1 MGPGIR
7 RVGAWD
13 RLSGYVRRMTDVARM
28 RLISQGLIEPMGSA
42 AEVVRAFGCTQGQD
56 FPGSTLSVALR
67 TTDRTV
73 GGVRAAYD
81 AGQIVRTWSMRGTL
95 FVVAAEDLGW
105 MLSLTAERTLAQT
118 ARRREALELGDADLY
133 RAEEIAREV
142 LTGPGL
148 TRRELLEV
156 WTERGHAVEDGRGYH
171 SLVHLAV
178 RGVLCQGPM
187 SGAEQRWV
195 LTDEWIT
202 SPRALVG
209 EEAMAEWVRRYVTTH
224 GPVPIAEFSWWTK
237 LPKRPLAPVLA
248 ALRPEFEV
256 VEVDGVEHWMA
267 SDLPD
272 RWATLRRR
280 TTAPLLLPGFDEV
293 VLGYGDRSAVLTKQE
308 EALVVPGGNGVF
320 KPTLIHHGRAIGTWA
335 RPRRRGEPVTATAFA
350 DPLPAPVTRA
360 LPVLTAA
367 LPD

>member
-1 MGPGIR
+1 MGPVIHASEPGSDSA
-7 RVGAWD
+7 VT
-13 RLSGYVRRMTDVARM
+13 LCRMTDVARM
-28 RLISQGLIEPMGSA
+28 RLISQGLIEPIGSA
-42 AEVVRAFGCTQGQD
+42 ADVVRAFGCTQGQD

-67 TTDRTV
+67 TSDRTLD
-73 GGVRAAYD
+73 GVRAAYD
-81 AGQIVRTWSMRGTL
+81 AGEIVRSWPMRGTL

-118 ARRREALELGDADLY
+118 ARRREALGLGDADLE
-133 RAEEIAREV
+133 RAEQIAREV

-202 SPRALVG
+202 SPRTLAG
-209 EEAMAEWVRRYVTTH
+209 EEAMAEWVRRYVTSH

-237 LPKRPLAPVLA
+237 LPKRPLTPVLA
-248 ALRPEFEV
+248 ELRAEFEV

-267 SDLPD
+267 PDLPD
-272 RWATLRRR
+272 RWASLRRR

-293 VLGYGDRSAVLTKQE
+293 VLGYGDRSAVLTKQQ

-320 KPTLIHHGRAIGTWA
+320 KPTLIHHGRAIGTWV
-335 RPRRRGEPVTATAFA
+335 RPRRRGEPVTASAFA
-350 DPLPAPVTRA
+350 DPLPAPVIRA
-360 LPVLTAA
+360 LPALTAA